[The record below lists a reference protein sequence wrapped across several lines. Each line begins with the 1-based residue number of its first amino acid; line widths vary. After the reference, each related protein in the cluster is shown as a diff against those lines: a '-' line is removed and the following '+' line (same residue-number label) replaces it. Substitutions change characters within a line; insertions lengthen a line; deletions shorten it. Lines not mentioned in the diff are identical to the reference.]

1 MNLDKHYDNGFMLF
15 QEKPALHA
23 PIATLNYHY
32 YNELSEVNTYLEQEH
47 EHIQCVVSHLQL
59 NTAVI
64 PFGNSQMPALWDYAD
79 NINTLA
85 FLKPIIE
92 SE

>member
-1 MNLDKHYDNGFMLF
+1 
-15 QEKPALHA
+15 
-23 PIATLNYHY
+23 
-32 YNELSEVNTYLEQEH
+32 LEQEH
-47 EHIQCVVSHLQL
+47 EHIQCVVSHLKL

-64 PFGNSQMPALWDYAD
+64 PFGNSQIPALWDYAD
-79 NINTLA
+79 NINTLE